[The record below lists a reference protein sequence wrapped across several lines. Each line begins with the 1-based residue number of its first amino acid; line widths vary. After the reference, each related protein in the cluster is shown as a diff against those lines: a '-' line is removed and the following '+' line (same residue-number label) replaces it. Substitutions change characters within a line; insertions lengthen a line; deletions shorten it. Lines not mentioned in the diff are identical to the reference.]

1 MRSQHDALPL
11 PQVKHCAKS
20 SGCSRAAVIGRG
32 TFGDEEEGGRRKEE
46 GGEDVRTWTKQ
57 VDISFPHL
65 REPVHSEWHPLRYTR
80 ALV

>member
-1 MRSQHDALPL
+1 MEMRR
-11 PQVKHCAKS
+11 KEE
-20 SGCSRAAVIGRG
+20 GGRRKG
-32 TFGDEEEGGRRKEE
+32 EGGRRKEE